1 MKQSD
6 AIKIILKA
14 FSGKTDRGGD
24 QYVNH
29 LFRVAA
35 TVSNLG
41 KEDLVIPA
49 LLHDLLEDCPEWT
62 EQRLLEEGLNSH
74 HLDVIK
80 ILTHNPE
87 DSYEEY
93 IEKISKDFRAIEIK
107 IADLRD
113 NMDITRLTR
122 LSKKDFERLQ
132 KYHMSYQF
140 LKSKQN
146 A

>member
-1 MKQSD
+1 MEQSD

-14 FSGKTDRGGD
+14 FRGKTDRGGD

-49 LLHDLLEDCPEWT
+49 LLHDIIEDCPEWT
-62 EQRLLEEGLNSH
+62 EQRLLLEGLDSR

-93 IEKISKDFRAIEIK
+93 IEKISKDIRATEIK
-107 IADLRD
+107 LADLRD

-122 LSKKDFERLQ
+122 LSQKDFERLQ

-140 LKSKQN
+140 LKSKIN

>member
-1 MKQSD
+1 MEQSD

-62 EQRLLEEGLNSH
+62 EQYLLEEGLESH

-93 IEKISKDFRAIEIK
+93 IEKISKDFRTIEIK
-107 IADLRD
+107 LADLKD
-113 NMDITRLTR
+113 NMDITRLSS
-122 LSKKDFERLQ
+122 LSSKDLERLQ
-132 KYHMSYQF
+132 KYHRAYRKLNF
-140 LKSKQN
+140 KQN

>member
-6 AIKIILKA
+6 AIKIIVEA
-14 FSGKTDRGGD
+14 FKGKTDRGGD

-29 LFRVAA
+29 LFRVAT

-62 EQRLLEEGLNSH
+62 EQRLLLEGLDSR

-93 IEKISKDFRAIEIK
+93 IEKISKDIRAIEIK
-107 IADLRD
+107 LADLRD
-113 NMDITRLTR
+113 NMDITRLSS
-122 LSKKDFERLQ
+122 LSSKDLERLQ
-132 KYHMSYQF
+132 KYNKSYNY
-140 LKSKQN
+140 LISKLN

>member
-6 AIKIILKA
+6 AIKIIVEA
-14 FSGKTDRGGD
+14 FKGKTDRGGD

-29 LFRVAA
+29 LFRVAT

-62 EQRLLEEGLNSH
+62 EQRLLLEGLDSR

-93 IEKISKDFRAIEIK
+93 IEKISKDIRAIEIK
-107 IADLRD
+107 LADLRD
-113 NMDITRLTR
+113 NMNITRLSS
-122 LSKKDFERLQ
+122 LSSKDLERLQ
-132 KYHMSYQF
+132 KYNKSYNY
-140 LKSKQN
+140 LISKLN